1 MSEETSY
8 SPRVESNSAAADA
21 VVDSVLIARRV
32 AEAEAARVRAEL
44 RAQRWQNAKER
55 TEAWQRELSI
65 RMHSTTSGQPH
76 LSGQGN
82 RDILSVQAMCF
93 VLAEKN
99 VLGTFARF
107 EHGAELD
114 RLAQQSR
121 AWGESLRNADGNSID
136 LRQVRAVKSR
146 LQAIRDEVHSQLV
159 TAEGQVTR
167 SLAAQSFAG
176 LGYHVEHRGEGLR
189 AISGRTCVWAK
200 VDRQTGELH
209 LDMSG
214 FSGLECHGELKR
226 IEREMAN
233 RGLSLQRTSGSA
245 HGRPEGGVL
254 ARSMGNGAGTS
265 AKGSTVSAAPVKQ
278 SPAANRLKTGL
289 LAGLTG
295 KKERA

>member
-21 VVDSVLIARRV
+21 VVDSVLIARRA

-55 TEAWQRELSI
+55 TEAWQRELSM
-65 RMHSTTSGQPH
+65 RMHSTTSGQSH
-76 LSGQGN
+76 LAGQGN
-82 RDILSVQAMCF
+82 RDILAVQAMCS

-114 RLAQQSR
+114 RLAKQSR
-121 AWGESLRNADGNSID
+121 AWGESLRNAGGKSID
-136 LRQVRAVKSR
+136 LLQVRAAQSR
-146 LQAIRDEVHSQLV
+146 LQTIRDEVHSQLAA
-159 TAEGQVTR
+159 AEGQVTR
-167 SLAAQSFAG
+167 SLAAQSLAG
-176 LGYHVEHRGEGLR
+176 LGYAVERRGEGLR
-189 AISGRTCVWAK
+189 ATSGRTCVWAK

-226 IEREMAN
+226 IEREMAK
-233 RGLSLQRTSGSA
+233 RGLSLQRSGGST

-254 ARSMGNGAGTS
+254 ARTMGSGAGT
-265 AKGSTVSAAPVKQ
+265 AARGRTVSAAPIKQ
-278 SPAANRLKTGL
+278 APVANRPKTSLLSGL
-289 LAGLTG
+289 VG